1 MKNPKRDVPWSI
13 FVSGILIIGFYILG
27 TLAVLVAIPSGEIN
41 LVEGL
46 VDTLNAFFRGLA
58 FGEELVMLL
67 GVMALFTFFSNG
79 VTWGMG
85 SNRAAQE
92 AAVAGE
98 LPKYFA
104 FSSKSKETPVGAAIA
119 MGVVSTAL
127 LILYGFMAG
136 NNEELFWTL
145 FAFSAV
151 IFLLPYQGL
160 FMAFLKLRRVDRER
174 ERPFEIPGGYAIAVL
189 CALACVIVLAITKVL
204 FMYVPGDG
212 IQWAVLLG
220 VVVTCIIGEVVIRVS
235 ESDELIRAD
244 GYRESDQP
252 L

>member
-46 VDTLNAFFRGLA
+46 VDTLNAIFRGLA
-58 FGEELVMLL
+58 FGGELVMLL

-104 FSSKSKETPVGAAIA
+104 FSSKLKGTPVGAATT
-119 MGVVSTAL
+119 MGAVSTAL
-127 LILYGFMAG
+127 LVFYGFMAG
-136 NNEELFWTL
+136 SSRDVYYWRSRYSCF
-145 FAFSAV
+145 
-151 IFLLPYQGL
+151 
-160 FMAFLKLRRVDRER
+160 
-174 ERPFEIPGGYAIAVL
+174 
-189 CALACVIVLAITKVL
+189 
-204 FMYVPGDG
+204 
-212 IQWAVLLG
+212 
-220 VVVTCIIGEVVIRVS
+220 
-235 ESDELIRAD
+235 
-244 GYRESDQP
+244 
-252 L
+252 